1 MTTNHKNIGS
11 IYGIIGTWRG
21 FNGRSLSIIIRSF
34 IIKIANPTSGHIYN
48 VIISSHALTIIFLFV
63 IPILIGIFGNWILPL
78 FLRAPDIRYPRVNNG
93 RYWLLVS
100 STFNLC
106 IRTILGKGSGG
117 SWTIYPPLR
126 ILRHQDQS
134 IDILILG
141 LHLAGVSSI
150 LGGINFIRT
159 TKNIRLNSNNLEQIA
174 LFVWTI
180 LTTVFLLVLSLPVLA
195 GGITIILTDRN
206 INTSFF
212 NSNNGGNRILYQHLF
227 WFFGHPEVY
236 VLILPAFGIVSQRR
250 LHITG
255 KKEVF
260 GSLGIVYA
268 ILRIGLI
275 GCVVW
280 AHHIYTVGIDL
291 DSRSYFTAA
300 TIIIAVPTGVKVF
313 RWLATT
319 VGILSKKTPLI
330 LWILGFI
337 ILFLIGGL
345 RGVVLS
351 SSSLDIVLHDTYYVV
366 AHFHYVLSIGA
377 VFGIFIGFTLWWPY
391 ITGFAFNKLLI
402 TSTFIVIFIGVNITF
417 APLHF
422 AGLQGIPRKYVDFS
436 GLYRIWRIISS
447 IGRTL
452 SLIGIIIFLLTLI
465 ISLIRGSKIIIANAE
480 RTLPHQKYTFL
491 HNNDSWVTLFNTPIK
506 KSPSAIL
513 NKNTTK
519 H

>member
-1 MTTNHKNIGS
+1 M
-11 IYGIIGTWRG
+11 
-21 FNGRSLSIIIRSF
+21 
-34 IIKIANPTSGHIYN
+34 
-48 VIISSHALTIIFLFV
+48 V
-63 IPILIGIFGNWILPL
+63 
-78 FLRAPDIRYPRVNNG
+78 
-93 RYWLLVS
+93 
-100 STFNLC
+100 
-106 IRTILGKGSGG
+106 GKGAGG

-126 ILRHQDQS
+126 ILSHQDQS
-134 IDILILG
+134 MDILILG

-159 TKNIRLNSNNLEQIA
+159 TKNIRLNSNNLEQIS

-206 INTSFF
+206 LNTNFF
-212 NSNNGGNRILYQHLF
+212 NSNGGGNRILYQHLF

-236 VLILPAFGIVSQRR
+236 VLILPAFGIVSQRS
-250 LHITG
+250 LHLSG

-260 GSLGIVYA
+260 GSLGMVYA
-268 ILRIGLI
+268 VIRIGLI

-313 RWLATT
+313 RWMATT
-319 VGILSKKTPLI
+319 LGVSSYTTPTI

-351 SSSLDIVLHDTYYVV
+351 SSRLDILLHDTYYVV

-377 VFGIFIGFTLWWPY
+377 VFGIF
-391 ITGFAFNKLLI
+391 
-402 TSTFIVIFIGVNITF
+402 
-417 APLHF
+417 
-422 AGLQGIPRKYVDFS
+422 
-436 GLYRIWRIISS
+436 
-447 IGRTL
+447 
-452 SLIGIIIFLLTLI
+452 
-465 ISLIRGSKIIIANAE
+465 
-480 RTLPHQKYTFL
+480 
-491 HNNDSWVTLFNTPIK
+491 
-506 KSPSAIL
+506 
-513 NKNTTK
+513 
-519 H
+519 